1 MAVAIVLAGGSG
13 SRMNSDVAKQYIKL
27 NDREVLYY
35 SLYTFQKNENINRI
49 ILVTRETDIEFCKNE
64 IVAKYGFD
72 KVSDVIAGGRERY
85 NSVYN
90 GIVKLAEYNKCS
102 GDKDTDVDLLYG
114 KNDSNCDGIVLIHDG
129 ARPFVTDE
137 MIEAVIATVKE
148 CGACTVGMPVK
159 DTIKV
164 VDENGFGIETPDRK
178 TLWQIQT
185 PQGFDLNLIKKA
197 YDKMFDEWEKETAT
211 GTNHNITDDTMLV
224 EQYNGVRSKII
235 YGAYENIKITTPDD
249 IKTAKIFVE
258 NFLKK
263 NEKIS

>member
-35 SLYTFQKNENINRI
+35 SLYTFQKNENISRI

-102 GDKDTDVDLLYG
+102 GDKDTDADLLYG
-114 KNDSNCDGIVLIHDG
+114 KNDSNCDEIVLIHD
-129 ARPFVTDE
+129 AIRPLVPKDVISECIAVTKQHGNA
-137 MIEAVIATVKE
+137 IVCIPCQEA
-148 CGACTVGMPVK
+148 ML
-159 DTIKV
+159 
-164 VDENGFGIETPDRK
+164 ETTDKISSTSSYPRDNLKR
-178 TLWQIQT
+178 TQT
-185 PQGFDLNLIKKA
+185 PQGFRLKTILDAHKKA
-197 YDKMFDEWEKETAT
+197 LEMGITNSVASCTLMIEIGEKVYFST
-211 GTNHNITDDTMLV
+211 GS
-224 EQYNGVRSKII
+224 EK
-235 YGAYENIKITTPDD
+235 NIKLTTQEDVE
-249 IKTAKIFVE
+249 IFKAM
-258 NFLKK
+258 LKGTK
-263 NEKIS
+263 DAI